1 MNTPAAIAE
10 LHQLAK
16 VLNKAS
22 ESEKAA
28 AKAALLAG
36 GAVLGILSEDPVAWL
51 SKSDSDGDGLTAEVI
66 DQMLIDRAEAKAN
79 RDFRE
84 PTPFGMSSMRRVL
97 SLRIARQVLPGGVG
111 KLEFNY
117 E

>member
-51 SKSDSDGDGLTAEVI
+51 SKSDSDSDGFTSEVI

-79 RDFRE
+79 RDFSRADAIRDE
-84 PTPFGMSSMRRVL
+84 LNAAGIIIEDSASGATWRR
-97 SLRIARQVLPGGVG
+97 G
-111 KLEFNY
+111 
-117 E
+117 